1 MELNRRYKLNQK
13 VYIFGNFENGVPHV
27 YEGTIKGVVLGYGI
41 YEFIYQVE
49 TAATTFFRFPDAIFL
64 SVKEMQTELQNLLVE

>member
-13 VYIFGNFENGVPHV
+13 VYIYGNFENGVPHI
-27 YEGTIKGVVLGYGI
+27 YEGVIKGVVLGHGV

-49 TAATTFFRFPDAIFL
+49 TDVTTFFRFPDAIYL
-64 SVKEMQTELQNLLVE
+64 SLEEMREELSELIVK

>member
-27 YEGTIKGVVLGYGI
+27 YEGVIKGVVKGCGVYD
-41 YEFIYQVE
+41 FIYQVE
-49 TAATTFFRFPDAIFL
+49 TPVTIFFRFPDAIFL
-64 SVKEMQTELQNLLVE
+64 DIKEMQTELQNLLVE